1 MTQLFL
7 QLTQS
12 VTGNVV
18 TIVALDLVAAIIGFA
33 IAWFYAKSVYTPVI
47 KGLETDKAN
56 LNTQV
61 AKLTDEYARLSEN
74 VSNLNVK
81 IAKLEEDLV
90 AKDNEIKELS
100 EDKTPVGKYVISKA
114 KNGEYYFNLKATNGQ
129 VILTSGMHS
138 SMTDC
143 TDAIF
148 LVREVSAD
156 DKWYDRK
163 TSSDNKP
170 YFNLKGSEGQ
180 ILGRSEMYES
190 MTNMEKGISSVKR
203 NGISTAVVEE

>member
-7 QLTQS
+7 QLAQS
-12 VTGNVV
+12 VTGNVI

-56 LNTQV
+56 LNSQV
-61 AKLTDEYARLSEN
+61 VKLTDEYASLSEKVN
-74 VSNLNVK
+74 NLNGK
-81 IAKLEEDLV
+81 IGKLEEEL
-90 AKDNEIKELS
+90 AARDNEIIELS
-100 EDKTPVGKYVISKA
+100 TDKTPVGKYVISKA

-129 VILTSGMHS
+129 VILTSGMFPS
-138 SMTDC
+138 LTDC

-148 LVREVSAD
+148 LVREVSAED
-156 DKWYDRK
+156 QSYERK

-180 ILGRSEMYES
+180 ILGKSEMYES
-190 MTNMEKGISSVKR
+190 TTNMEKGIASVKR

>member
-18 TIVALDLVAAIIGFA
+18 TIVALDLVAAIIGYT

-47 KGLETDKAN
+47 KGLETDNAN
-56 LNTQV
+56 LNNQIV
-61 AKLTDEYARLSEN
+61 KLTGEYGSLSEK
-74 VSNLNVK
+74 VKMLNGK
-81 IAKLEEDLV
+81 IDKLEEDLAV
-90 AKDNEIKELS
+90 KDREIKELS
-100 EDKTPVGKYVISKA
+100 TDKTPVGKYVISKA
-114 KNGEYYFNLKATNGQ
+114 KSGEYYFNLKATNGQ

-156 DKWYDRK
+156 DKWYERK

-170 YFNLKGSEGQ
+170 YFNLKGTEGQ
-180 ILGRSEMYES
+180 ILGKSEMYES
-190 MTNMEKGISSVKR
+190 MTNMEKGIASVKR

>member
-12 VTGNVV
+12 VTANVV
-18 TIVALDLVAAIIGFA
+18 TIVALDLVAAIIGYT
-33 IAWFYAKSVYTPVI
+33 IAWFYAKSVYSPVI
-47 KGLETDKAN
+47 KGLETDNAN
-56 LNTQV
+56 LNNQIV
-61 AKLTDEYARLSEN
+61 KLTGEYGSLSEK
-74 VSNLNVK
+74 VKMLNGK
-81 IAKLEEDLV
+81 IDKLEEDLAV
-90 AKDNEIKELS
+90 KDNEIKELS
-100 EDKTPVGKYVISKA
+100 TDKTPVGKYVISKA
-114 KNGEYYFNLKATNGQ
+114 KSGEYYFNLKATNGQ

-156 DKWYDRK
+156 DKWYERK

-170 YFNLKGSEGQ
+170 YFNLKGTEGQ
-180 ILGRSEMYES
+180 ILGKSEMYES
-190 MTNMEKGISSVKR
+190 MTNMEKGIASVKR

>member
-47 KGLETDKAN
+47 KGLETDKTN
-56 LNTQV
+56 LNNQV
-61 AKLTDEYARLSEN
+61 AKLTDEYGRLSEN
-74 VSNLNVK
+74 VNNLNVK
-81 IAKLEEDLV
+81 IGKLEEDLA
-90 AKDNEIKELS
+90 AKNDEIKELS
-100 EDKTPVGKYVISKA
+100 TDKTSVGKYVISKA

-156 DKWYDRK
+156 DKWYERK

-170 YFNLKGSEGQ
+170 YFNLKGTEGQ
-180 ILGRSEMYES
+180 ILGKSEMYES
-190 MTNMEKGISSVKR
+190 MTNMEKGIASVKR